1 MARLRDHRHH
11 QWLPVIQSEVA
22 PSLLFIVSTSAAKIV
37 DRQETEVAAERS
49 QIRLKRVEEGADD
62 ASFKVGDSVEQ
73 YGLPNH
79 PQLKSNDI
87 QGWRRAKIVNIKGI
101 LNAC

>member
-1 MARLRDHRHH
+1 M
-11 QWLPVIQSEVA
+11 
-22 PSLLFIVSTSAAKIV
+22 
-37 DRQETEVAAERS
+37 AAERS
-49 QIRLKRVEEGADD
+49 QIRLKRVEEGADEA

-101 LNAC
+101 

>member
-1 MARLRDHRHH
+1 MNPSTANLIARK
-11 QWLPVIQSEVA
+11 EA
-22 PSLLFIVSTSAAKIV
+22 T
-37 DRQETEVAAERS
+37 TEVTAERS
-49 QIRLKRVEEGADD
+49 QIRLKRVEEGGADE
-62 ASFKVGDSVEQ
+62 ATFKVGDSVEQ

-79 PQLKSNDI
+79 PQLESNDI

>member
-1 MARLRDHRHH
+1 
-11 QWLPVIQSEVA
+11 
-22 PSLLFIVSTSAAKIV
+22 LF
-37 DRQETEVAAERS
+37 RQETEVAAERS
-49 QIRLKRVEEGADD
+49 QIRLKRVEEGADE

-101 LNAC
+101 